1 MVWTLHSPRASSLRM
16 DCSDGGH
23 VERHGSGQARWRS
36 GAGGQGSRQGSRP
49 HPGTYLRRST
59 TSGRTVREDR
69 EVSYYVEVQCTWA
82 KYRGFYP
89 LILVHCVFTPSRD
102 QGQQPTKRDNH
113 SGRDANSGTHI
124 LQKCP
129 PSLRLG
135 SNCTTTNPTLTTSE

>member
-59 TSGRTVREDR
+59 TSGRAVREDR
-69 EVSYYVEVQCTWA
+69 EVSYYVEVQCTTS
-82 KYRGFYP
+82 KYSVLGRSTGASIWLLSFF
-89 LILVHCVFTPSRD
+89 LLTPDGYCSAVYRY
-102 QGQQPTKRDNH
+102 K
-113 SGRDANSGTHI
+113 
-124 LQKCP
+124 
-129 PSLRLG
+129 
-135 SNCTTTNPTLTTSE
+135 

>member
-59 TSGRTVREDR
+59 TSGRAVREDR

-82 KYRGFYP
+82 KYKG
-89 LILVHCVFTPSRD
+89 V
-102 QGQQPTKRDNH
+102 N
-113 SGRDANSGTHI
+113 
-124 LQKCP
+124 P
-129 PSLRLG
+129 P
-135 SNCTTTNPTLTTSE
+135 

>member
-49 HPGTYLRRST
+49 HPADPGTYLRRST
-59 TSGRTVREDR
+59 TSGRAVREDR

-89 LILVHCVFTPSRD
+89 STRD
-102 QGQQPTKRDNH
+102 M
-113 SGRDANSGTHI
+113 
-124 LQKCP
+124 
-129 PSLRLG
+129 
-135 SNCTTTNPTLTTSE
+135 